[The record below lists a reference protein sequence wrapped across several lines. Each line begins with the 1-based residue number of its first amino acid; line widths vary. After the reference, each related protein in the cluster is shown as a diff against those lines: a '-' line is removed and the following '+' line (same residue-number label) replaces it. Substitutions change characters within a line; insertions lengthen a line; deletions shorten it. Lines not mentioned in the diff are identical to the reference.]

1 MEPVRPI
8 YRRDPTTGLTVT
20 RVAETHVRRETP
32 EEASERRRQEARE
45 RDRKRAARAWAD
57 EQLRRLEAQQAQ
69 GIVSEE
75 DSDDGHA
82 HVDIRI

>member
-8 YRRDPTTGLTVT
+8 NRRDPATGLVVT

-32 EEASERRRQEARE
+32 EEASERRRREERE
-45 RDRKRAARAWAD
+45 RERKRAARAWAD
-57 EQLRRLEAQQAQ
+57 EQLRRLEAQQQ
-69 GIVSEE
+69 GIVSED
-75 DSDDGHA
+75 DSDDGRP

>member
-8 YRRDPTTGLTVT
+8 YRNEDTRLAVT

-32 EEASERRRQEARE
+32 DEAAERRRREARE

-57 EQLRRLEAQQAQ
+57 EQLRQVETQHQQ
-69 GIVSEE
+69 GIVSED
-75 DSDDGHA
+75 DSDDGRP